1 MTPNKPTRRR
11 RLAKALIIA
20 AIIFGTLMML
30 LATLLIMFP
39 YESRH
44 SDGTTLP
51 HHQRNP
57 EAKAHMLALIN
68 SLRTAHDS
76 PPAALSKNDSAQLH
90 ADFMLRDCTT
100 SHWGTDGLKP
110 YMRHSLAGGHHRSA
124 ENVYS
129 ANECGLSDTSR

>member
-68 SLRTAHDS
+68 SLRTS
-76 PPAALSKNDSAQLH
+76 PRLTPRGPVQERLRAAPRGLH
-90 ADFMLRDCTT
+90 APRL
-100 SHWGTDGLKP
+100 HHLP
-110 YMRHSLAGGHHRSA
+110 LGHRRAQALHAPFPGRRPPP
-124 ENVYS
+124 ERR
-129 ANECGLSDTSR
+129 ERLFRQ